1 MDASPQSDRPQMPS
15 GYGVD
20 PTVTSGLLSW
30 EEAVAKLTD
39 ARNYWVATTRP
50 DGRPHVVPVWGLWMD
65 GAFYFGTE
73 AESRKGRNL
82 ATNPHIV
89 VHLESGDDAV
99 IIEGQAQRVL
109 DQAEWER
116 VLAAL
121 EAKYSLPADSLDSSN
136 SADPTDPADPSMAVY
151 VVPPTIAFAWREQD
165 FPGSATRWRFKDGA
179 SAD

>member
-1 MDASPQSDRPQMPS
+1 MAPKPNPVRDA
-15 GYGVD
+15 
-20 PTVTSGLLSW
+20 T
-30 EEAVAKLTD
+30 
-39 ARNYWVATTRP
+39 
-50 DGRPHVVPVWGLWMD
+50 
-65 GAFYFGTE
+65 
-73 AESRKGRNL
+73 L

-121 EAKYSLPADSLDSSN
+121 DAKYSLP
-136 SADPTDPADPSMAVY
+136 ADPTDPADPSMAVF

-179 SAD
+179 PAD

>member
-1 MDASPQSDRPQMPS
+1 M
-15 GYGVD
+15 
-20 PTVTSGLLSW
+20 
-30 EEAVAKLTD
+30 AKLTD

-121 EAKYSLPADSLDSSN
+121 EAKYSLPADSLGSVGLSGPD
-136 SADPTDPADPSMAVY
+136 
-151 VVPPTIAFAWREQD
+151 R
-165 FPGSATRWRFKDGA
+165 PGGP
-179 SAD
+179 